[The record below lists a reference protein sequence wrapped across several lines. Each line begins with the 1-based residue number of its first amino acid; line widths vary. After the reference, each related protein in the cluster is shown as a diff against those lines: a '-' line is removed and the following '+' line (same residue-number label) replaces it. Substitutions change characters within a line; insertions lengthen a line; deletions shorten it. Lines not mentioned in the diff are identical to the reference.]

1 MIETNLY
8 NIYNVHF
15 KYLEELE
22 NKNKFQIDAMLSY
35 YKLDNEFDNKGD
47 LNHKKLV
54 LKIFFDKKVN
64 TQVKILLRYHYN
76 I

>member
-54 LKIFFDKKVN
+54 LKIFFDKKVK
-64 TQVKILLRYHYN
+64 TQVKNLLRYQYN